1 MTVNDRNRA
10 KKLLED
16 AGWEVT
22 DFGEYIQIE
31 LGIVYELTK
40 YNGKTAI
47 ITDEGYLIE
56 LPN

>member
-1 MTVNDRNRA
+1 MTVNDMNKA

-22 DFGEYIQIE
+22 DFGGYIQIE
-31 LGIVYELTK
+31 LGIVDELTE
-40 YNGKTAI
+40 YNGKNAI
-47 ITDEGYLIE
+47 VTDEGYLIT